1 LAVKPKSALTL
12 AGLPIS
18 PLSTMRLAS
27 TMAGM
32 KRVHMASITN
42 SFCAR
47 QCDDVLGLTAVH
59 GERLLHQH
67 RLAAVQAQQAF
78 SWCIG
83 CGVAM

>member
-1 LAVKPKSALTL
+1 
-12 AGLPIS
+12 
-18 PLSTMRLAS
+18 
-27 TMAGM
+27 
-32 KRVHMASITN
+32 MASITN